1 MKTILLTPLFAALLL
16 AGCASVDVPAPHALP
31 LMPAAYNTGSTAG
44 VSGTAASASATGA
57 TAAGAPAIDTAWWHE
72 FGDAKLDELVA
83 QALAN
88 NTQIEI
94 AADRLAEARTAAG
107 AANATLWP
115 QLGLGAG
122 ASRQTGEA
130 ARAENVYGTLYQANA
145 NLAYEVDLFGRL
157 RDARHAATLDARERE
172 ALLQGTQLLVQAQ
185 VAQSYFALRA
195 LEAEQ
200 DLVRETIAAYRETLA
215 LTERRRD
222 GGDVSA
228 LDVERVRTEVA
239 ANESAAL
246 DLDRRRAELEHSL
259 AVLTGVP
266 ASGFALPVAAWDQA
280 LPGVPAGLPS
290 ELLARRPD
298 VVAAQLHWQAAQA
311 RVSEA
316 RKAWFPSFTLTG
328 QAGGASPTL
337 SNLFKTSGGL
347 FGVEALASLPIFDGG
362 RREAGIEA
370 AAAQSGAASAA
381 YRESILVA
389 FQDVED
395 ELSALALLARQAD
408 AQQQAVTS
416 AVRATQLS
424 DSRYRHGLVS
434 QLELLDARRSE
445 LALRR
450 QALQIR
456 AARYQATIGLI
467 KALGGGWSAA

>member
-1 MKTILLTPLFAALLL
+1 MKKALLITPLVAALLL
-16 AGCASVDVPAPHALP
+16 AGCASVATPEPHVLP
-31 LMPAAYNTGSTAG
+31 TTPTSFKA
-44 VSGTAASASATGA
+44 A
-57 TAAGAPAIDTAWWHE
+57 TAAEAPALGATWWHQ
-72 FGDAKLDELVA
+72 FGDAQLDALVE
-83 QALAN
+83 QALAH

-94 AADRLAEARTAAG
+94 AADHVAEARAALG
-107 AANATLWP
+107 AASSTLWP
-115 QLGLGAG
+115 QLGLSAGAG
-122 ASRQTGEA
+122 RQTGEA
-130 ARAENVYGTLYQANA
+130 ARAENTYGTLYTAGA
-145 NLAYEVDLFGRL
+145 NLSYEVDVTGRL
-157 RDARHAATLDARERE
+157 RDAKRAAALDARERE
-172 ALLQGTQLLVQAQ
+172 ALLQSTRLLVQAQ
-185 VAQSYFALRA
+185 VAQTYFALRA

-200 DLVRETIAAYRETLA
+200 ALVRETIAAYRETLA
-215 LTERRRD
+215 LTERRRE

-228 LDVERVRTEVA
+228 LDVDRVRTEVA

-246 DLDRRRAELEHSL
+246 DLDRRRAELEHAM

-266 ASGFALPVAAWDQA
+266 ASSFAVATGDWDQA

-290 ELLARRPD
+290 ELLTRRPD
-298 VVAAQLHWQAAQA
+298 VVAAQAHWEAAQV

-316 RKAWFPSFTLTG
+316 RKAWFPNFTLTAE
-328 QAGGASPTL
+328 AGGASPAL

-362 RREAGIEA
+362 RREAGIQG
-370 AAAQSGAASAA
+370 AAAQSDAASAA
-381 YRESILVA
+381 YRERILVA

-395 ELSALALLARQAD
+395 ELSSLQLLARQAD
-408 AQQQAVTS
+408 VQQEAVSS
-416 AVRATQLS
+416 AERATRLS

-467 KALGGGWSAA
+467 KALGGGWA